1 MNKMESLEKW
11 CLYYID
17 GVVGNQVCWND
28 GEKIA
33 EVLAKIDPVWF
44 SKLRLVSRYI
54 FSVSVTN
61 FIKRL
66 ADFHLHSVLMG

>member
-11 CLYYID
+11 FLYYLD
-17 GVVGNQVCWND
+17 GVEGNKVCWND

-33 EVLAKIDPVWF
+33 EVLAKIDPAWF

-54 FSVSVTN
+54 SSVSVTN
-61 FIKRL
+61 LIKRL
-66 ADFHLHSVLMG
+66 ADFHPHSVLMG

>member
-11 CLYYID
+11 FLYYLD
-17 GVVGNQVCWND
+17 GVVGKVCWND

-33 EVLAKIDPVWF
+33 EVLAKIDPAWF

-54 FSVSVTN
+54 SSVSVTN

-66 ADFHLHSVLMG
+66 ADFHPHSLLMC